1 MTPAQFARAAKS
13 ELRRHGTAKV
23 MASSHRFF
31 KPYHNA
37 AFYGVATPHL
47 RRLEREAFR
56 QIKGAWTL
64 PDATEFAGLMIVVKE
79 LEAKYFGILTLS
91 RFKTSF
97 DRKLLGVAE
106 RWLKQNHCDNW
117 ATVDGLCPSV
127 ITPLVIAYPDLVP
140 RVQRWSR
147 SRNLWLRRASVVTF
161 VPAARRGKFLDEA
174 YEVAD
179 SLLDDKED
187 LIHKA
192 TGWMLREAGRTDRK
206 RLTAF
211 LLAHGPRVP
220 RTTVRY
226 ALERYPEAQRK
237 RVLRQTAVSDGR

>member
-1 MTPAQFARAAKS
+1 MTPARFARAAKS
-13 ELRRHGTAKV
+13 ALRRHGTAKV
-23 MASSHRFF
+23 AASSQRFF

-37 AFYGVATPHL
+37 AFYGVTTPHL

-64 PDATEFAGLMIVVKE
+64 TDATEFAGLMIVAKE

-91 RFKTSF
+91 RFKQSF
-97 DRKLLGVAE
+97 DRRLLGVAE
-106 RWLKQNHCDNW
+106 RWLRQNHCDNW

-127 ITPLVIAYPDLVP
+127 ITPLLSAFPDLVL
-140 RVQRWSR
+140 RVRRWSR

-161 VPAARRGKFLDEA
+161 VPLARRGDFLDEA
-174 YEVAD
+174 YEIAD
-179 SLLDDKED
+179 TLLGDKED

-211 LLAHGPRVP
+211 LLAHGRRVP

-226 ALERYPEAQRK
+226 AIERYPEAQRK
-237 RVLRQTAVSDGR
+237 RVLRQTAQ

>member
-1 MTPAQFARAAKS
+1 MTPRRFARLAKS
-13 ELRRHGTAKV
+13 ELRRRGRPAV
-23 MASSHRFF
+23 AASSRRFF
-31 KPYHNA
+31 KSYHNA
-37 AFYGVATPHL
+37 AFFGVTTPDL
-47 RRLEREAFR
+47 RRLERETFKE
-56 QIKGAWTL
+56 IKGTWTVRE
-64 PDATEFAGLMIVVKE
+64 ATEFADLMVVSKE
-79 LEAKYFGILTLS
+79 LEAKYFGMLTLS
-91 RFKTSF
+91 RFKKSY

-161 VPAARRGKFLDEA
+161 VPLARRGESLDEA
-174 YEVAD
+174 YEVAV
-179 SLLDDKED
+179 SLLGDKED

-192 TGWMLREAGRTDRK
+192 TGWMLREAGRTNRR

-211 LLAHGPRVP
+211 LLERGSRVP

-226 ALERYPEAQRK
+226 AIERYPEAQRK
-237 RVLRQTAVSDGR
+237 RLLRRTAQ